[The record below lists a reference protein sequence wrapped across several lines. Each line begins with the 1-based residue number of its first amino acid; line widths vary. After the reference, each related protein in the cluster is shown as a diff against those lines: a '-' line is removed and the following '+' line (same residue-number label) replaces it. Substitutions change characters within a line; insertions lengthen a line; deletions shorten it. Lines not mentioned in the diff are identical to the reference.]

1 MKQVNNVKGSTRK
14 RGSWQWSLSMLL
26 LIGCLLSACGSG
38 NAQSSANGSGNQ
50 NGKNGNST
58 ATTAPTATANTEN
71 AGNEQ
76 SKAAPSGKVVVY
88 TAGPEGLATKIKE
101 GFEAKY
107 GITVEQFDGT
117 TGKILGRL
125 EAEKSNP
132 VADIVIVASWPSA
145 MSMKNEGWTQGYAD
159 AANAD
164 KLQTGWVDADSHLF
178 GYSASALGITYNTKL
193 VSEPPT
199 DWTELADAK
208 WAGVVN
214 IPDPSL
220 SGSALDFISG
230 YLNDKGEEGWS
241 FFEQLKQNG
250 VAMAGANKEALDPV
264 ITGAKSVVMAGVDYM
279 AYSAKAKGEP
289 VDIVYPSSGT
299 VINPRAAMIMKTS
312 PNLDNARL
320 FIDYLL
326 SDEAQALVTGAYLLP
341 GRADIKADNRTNT
354 EDIKLLNYDWNWMSE
369 QGETISTKFLEIY
382 K

>member
-1 MKQVNNVKGSTRK
+1 MKTVNHTPMKFV
-14 RGSWQWSLSMLL
+14 SWQWTLAVLL
-26 LIGCLLSACGSG
+26 LLSSLLTACGG
-38 NAQSSANGSGNQ
+38 ANNSNSNIGNQ
-50 NGKNGNST
+50 NGSNAAAGEATPAANNGNSSQEQT
-58 ATTAPTATANTEN
+58 PT
-71 AGNEQ
+71 
-76 SKAAPSGKVVVY
+76 APSGKVVVY
-88 TAGPEGLATKIKE
+88 TAGPEGLAAKIKE

-117 TGKILGRL
+117 TGKVLGRL

-132 VADIVIVASWPSA
+132 VADIVILASWPSA
-145 MSMKNEGWTQGYAD
+145 MAMKQEGWTQGYPE
-159 AANAD
+159 AANVD
-164 KLQTGWVDADSHLF
+164 KLQPDWVDSDYHLF

-199 DWTELADAK
+199 DWSDLTDPK
-208 WAGVVN
+208 WAGAVN

-230 YLNDKGEEGWS
+230 YLNDKGEEEWS
-241 FFEQLKQNG
+241 FFSQLKENG
-250 VAMAGANKEALDPV
+250 VAMSGANKEALDPV
-264 ITGAKSVVMAGVDYM
+264 ITGAKSIVMAGVDYM

-289 VDIVYPSSGT
+289 VDIVYPASGT

-354 EDIKLLNYDWNWMSE
+354 EDIKLLDYDWNWMSE
-369 QGETISTKFLEIY
+369 QGEAISAKFLELF